1 MSRTAY
7 AAKAIGAL
15 LSFATSYIEPITVVS
30 HRAKAYPFRR
40 PSILFQPH
48 LSSNEGGSGGAAG
61 YRPRVRSV
69 YYERVY
75 DHSPEGHLMFS
86 ALWGGLKGGGIAWL
100 QFFLMLGY
108 SA

>member
-1 MSRTAY
+1 MFRTAY
-7 AAKAIGAL
+7 AARAIGAL

-48 LSSNEGGSGGAAG
+48 LSPNEGGSGGAAG

-75 DHSPEGHLMFS
+75 DHSPEGQGRCS
-86 ALWGGLKGGGIAWL
+86 ALWDELKGADGAWH
-100 QFFLMLGY
+100 
-108 SA
+108 

>member
-75 DHSPEGHLMFS
+75 DHSLERQKILS
-86 ALWGGLKGGGIAWL
+86 AFFRKLKGASNNSNA
-100 QFFLMLGY
+100 F
-108 SA
+108 

>member
-48 LSSNEGGSGGAAG
+48 LSPNEGGYGGAAG

-75 DHSPEGHLMFS
+75 DHSPEGQDLCS
-86 ALWGGLKGGGIAWL
+86 ALWDELKGTDGAWH
-100 QFFLMLGY
+100 
-108 SA
+108 

>member
-30 HRAKAYPFRR
+30 HRAKAYPFKR

-48 LSSNEGGSGGAAG
+48 LSPNEGGDGGAAG
-61 YRPRVRSV
+61 YRPRVRSM

-75 DHSPEGHLMFS
+75 DHSSEEQPLHKALCQRLEGAVSRLTSFWRFDT
-86 ALWGGLKGGGIAWL
+86 A
-100 QFFLMLGY
+100 
-108 SA
+108 

>member
-1 MSRTAY
+1 MFRTAY
-7 AAKAIGAL
+7 AARAIGAL

-30 HRAKAYPFRR
+30 HRAKAYPFKR

-48 LSSNEGGSGGAAG
+48 LSPNEGGYGGAAG

-75 DHSPEGHLMFS
+75 DHSPKGQSILSTFFRK
-86 ALWGGLKGGGIAWL
+86 LKGASNNPNGL
-100 QFFLMLGY
+100 
-108 SA
+108 

>member
-1 MSRTAY
+1 MFRTAY
-7 AAKAIGAL
+7 AARAIGAL
-15 LSFATSYIEPITVVS
+15 LSFATSFNEPVTVVS

-48 LSSNEGGSGGAAG
+48 LSPNEGGDGGAAG

-75 DHSPEGHLMFS
+75 DHSPEGQYRYS
-86 ALWGGLKGGGIAWL
+86 ALWDELKGADVAWH
-100 QFFLMLGY
+100 
-108 SA
+108 

>member
-48 LSSNEGGSGGAAG
+48 LSSNEGGIGGAAG

-75 DHSPEGHLMFS
+75 DHSPERQTILS
-86 ALWGGLKGGGIAWL
+86 AFFRKLKGASNNSNA
-100 QFFLMLGY
+100 F
-108 SA
+108 

>member
-15 LSFATSYIEPITVVS
+15 LSFATSYSEPITVVS
-30 HRAKAYPFRR
+30 HRAKAYPFKR

-48 LSSNEGGSGGAAG
+48 LSPNEGGDGGAAG
-61 YRPRVRSV
+61 YRPRVRSM

-75 DHSPEGHLMFS
+75 DHSPERQTILS
-86 ALWGGLKGGGIAWL
+86 AFFRKLKGAGNNSNA
-100 QFFLMLGY
+100 F
-108 SA
+108 

>member
-15 LSFATSYIEPITVVS
+15 LSFATSFYEPITVVS

-48 LSSNEGGSGGAAG
+48 LSPNEGGYGGAAG

-75 DHSPEGHLMFS
+75 DHSPEGQGRCS
-86 ALWGGLKGGGIAWL
+86 ALWDELKGADGAWH
-100 QFFLMLGY
+100 
-108 SA
+108 